1 MMEYKGYVGKV
12 EFDDEAGIFHG
23 EVLDTRDVITFQGQ
37 SVDELQKAFQ
47 ESIDD
52 YLAFC
57 EERGEEPNKPFSGQ
71 FVTRIPPELHR
82 QVNLAASISG
92 KEPECLGFG
101 ASSRS
106 SCPYQIAKASEDG
119 QRKEQAKEGSGGFCQ
134 GESET
139 DEATCLIRPA
149 ATRDV
154 DPHRREPCDFTIG
167 KENGKN
173 LVKILA
179 MRPLGEYN
187 TSEGFARCKPI
198 LFLNLQHQSN
208 ITAI

>member
-12 EFDDEAGIFHG
+12 EFDDEARIFHG

-82 QVNLAASISG
+82 QVNLAASMSG
-92 KEPECLGFG
+92 KSLNAWVLEHLQEAVARIKSLKPAKTAKGKSKPKKG
-101 ASSRS
+101 AVVFAR
-106 SCPYQIAKASEDG
+106 AKAK
-119 QRKEQAKEGSGGFCQ
+119 RTK
-134 GESET
+134 
-139 DEATCLIRPA
+139 
-149 ATRDV
+149 
-154 DPHRREPCDFTIG
+154 
-167 KENGKN
+167 
-173 LVKILA
+173 
-179 MRPLGEYN
+179 
-187 TSEGFARCKPI
+187 
-198 LFLNLQHQSN
+198 QH
-208 ITAI
+208 A